1 MFLGTRFQT
10 KQIDHRYIVCLD
22 GCKLTRVGEAK
33 SLGIVIDENLTW
45 NKQIDNV
52 RKSCAR
58 NIGVLNKL
66 KHFLPEQA
74 LYRLYCSLVLPYLN
88 YGLLLWGNANKTSL
102 GKVYK
107 LQKRALRII
116 SNSHYLSSSKL
127 LFEKYNVLN
136 IFDMYKK
143 ETGTFMY
150 KYRNNMLPQSFDGI
164 FTNHQSNHNYDT
176 RNKGDYQL
184 SVTV

>member
-1 MFLGTRFQT
+1 M
-10 KQIDHRYIVCLD
+10 
-22 GCKLTRVGEAK
+22 
-33 SLGIVIDENLTW
+33 
-45 NKQIDNV
+45 

-88 YGLLLWGNANKTSL
+88 YGLLLWGNANKTTL

-116 SNSHYLSSSKL
+116 SNSHYLSSSKP
-127 LFEKYNVLN
+127 LFDKYNVLN

-143 ETGTFMY
+143 EVGIFMY

-176 RNKGDYQL
+176 RNKGDYKL
-184 SVTV
+184 SMQRVNTIVKTGPKIWNELPKYIKNSKTLGLFKKNISHVFLSAIK

>member
-10 KQIDHRYIVCLD
+10 KKVDDRYIISLD
-22 GCKLTRVGEAK
+22 GCKLTRVKEAK
-33 SLGIVIDENLTW
+33 FLGITIDENLTW

-52 RKSCAR
+52 RKSCVR

-66 KHFLPEQA
+66 KQFLPAQA
-74 LYRLYCSLVLPYLN
+74 LYRLYFSLVLPYLN
-88 YGLLLWGNANKTSL
+88 HGLLLWGNANKTTL

-116 SNSHYLSSSKL
+116 SNSHYLFSSKP
-127 LFEKYNVLN
+127 LFDKYNVLN
-136 IFDMYKK
+136 IPVVDMYKK
-143 ETGTFMY
+143 EVGIFMY

-164 FTNHQSNHNYDT
+164 FTNHQSNQSLSDT
-176 RNKGDYQL
+176 LK
-184 SVTV
+184 T